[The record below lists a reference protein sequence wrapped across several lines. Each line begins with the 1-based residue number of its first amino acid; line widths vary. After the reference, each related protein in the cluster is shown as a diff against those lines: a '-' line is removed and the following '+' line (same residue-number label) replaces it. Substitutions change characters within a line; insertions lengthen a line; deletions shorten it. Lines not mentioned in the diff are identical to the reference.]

1 MTKDGKKAGTTGR
14 VGGAKLAPAKE
25 RSFAP
30 DRKGESSGG
39 ALASKDKKR
48 SVAASRDGSNTRRA
62 RRGLAGHDACTDDLP
77 TAPANSKEGVKLSTL

>member
-1 MTKDGKKAGTTGR
+1 MTKGGKKAGTTGR
-14 VGGAKLAPAKE
+14 AGDTKLAPVKD

-48 SVAASRDGSNTRRA
+48 SVAASRDGSNTR
-62 RRGLAGHDACTDDLP
+62 
-77 TAPANSKEGVKLSTL
+77 

>member
-1 MTKDGKKAGTTGR
+1 MRSDVARVENNPEGPMTKGGKKAVTSGR
-14 VGGAKLAPAKE
+14 ADAKLAPVKD

-48 SVAASRDGSNTRRA
+48 SVAASRDGSNTR
-62 RRGLAGHDACTDDLP
+62 
-77 TAPANSKEGVKLSTL
+77 

>member
-1 MTKDGKKAGTTGR
+1 MEEQHMASGSKKTVEAPTKD
-14 VGGAKLAPAKE
+14 KLAPAKE

-48 SVAASRDGSNTRRA
+48 SVAASRDGSNTR
-62 RRGLAGHDACTDDLP
+62 
-77 TAPANSKEGVKLSTL
+77 

>member
-1 MTKDGKKAGTTGR
+1 MEGQHMPGGSKKTEEGNKGK
-14 VGGAKLAPAKE
+14 LPPAKE

-48 SVAASRDGSNTRRA
+48 SVAASRDGSNTR
-62 RRGLAGHDACTDDLP
+62 
-77 TAPANSKEGVKLSTL
+77 

>member
-48 SVAASRDGSNTRRA
+48 SVAASRDGSNTR
-62 RRGLAGHDACTDDLP
+62 
-77 TAPANSKEGVKLSTL
+77 

>member
-1 MTKDGKKAGTTGR
+1 MTKMGKKAGTRARAGA
-14 VGGAKLAPAKE
+14 AKLAPAKD

-48 SVAASRDGSNTRRA
+48 SVAASRDGSNTR
-62 RRGLAGHDACTDDLP
+62 
-77 TAPANSKEGVKLSTL
+77 

>member
-1 MTKDGKKAGTTGR
+1 MAGGSKKTVEA
-14 VGGAKLAPAKE
+14 AAKSKLAAAKE

-48 SVAASRDGSNTRRA
+48 SVAASRDGSNTR
-62 RRGLAGHDACTDDLP
+62 
-77 TAPANSKEGVKLSTL
+77 

>member
-1 MTKDGKKAGTTGR
+1 VHSNVARGENKMEEQHMAGGSKKTAEAGTKS
-14 VGGAKLAPAKE
+14 KLAPAKE

-48 SVAASRDGSNTRRA
+48 SVAASRDGGNTR
-62 RRGLAGHDACTDDLP
+62 
-77 TAPANSKEGVKLSTL
+77 

>member
-1 MTKDGKKAGTTGR
+1 MTGGSKKAHEAAGKG
-14 VGGAKLAPAKE
+14 KLAPAKE

-48 SVAASRDGSNTRRA
+48 SVAASRDGSNTR
-62 RRGLAGHDACTDDLP
+62 
-77 TAPANSKEGVKLSTL
+77 

>member
-1 MTKDGKKAGTTGR
+1 MGSGSNKPREGADKGK
-14 VGGAKLAPAKE
+14 LPPAKE

-48 SVAASRDGSNTRRA
+48 SVAASRDGSNTR
-62 RRGLAGHDACTDDLP
+62 
-77 TAPANSKEGVKLSTL
+77 

>member
-1 MTKDGKKAGTTGR
+1 MTKGVKKAGAPGR
-14 VGGAKLAPAKE
+14 AGDAKLAPVKD

-48 SVAASRDGSNTRRA
+48 SVVASRDGSNTR
-62 RRGLAGHDACTDDLP
+62 
-77 TAPANSKEGVKLSTL
+77 

>member
-1 MTKDGKKAGTTGR
+1 MRSDVARIEDIPEGHMTKGGKKAGKTAR
-14 VGGAKLAPAKE
+14 AGGAKLAPVND

-48 SVAASRDGSNTRRA
+48 SVAASRDGSNTR
-62 RRGLAGHDACTDDLP
+62 
-77 TAPANSKEGVKLSTL
+77 

>member
-1 MTKDGKKAGTTGR
+1 MAGGTKKTNEPADKR
-14 VGGAKLAPAKE
+14 KLAPSKE

-48 SVAASRDGSNTRRA
+48 SVAASRDGSNTR
-62 RRGLAGHDACTDDLP
+62 
-77 TAPANSKEGVKLSTL
+77 